1 MKNIFRIFQRD
12 MKSLGTNWVAAVI
25 IGGLIVL
32 PSLYAWFNI
41 GAQWDPYG
49 KVDQIP
55 VGVVNEDEG
64 TTVRDED
71 IDAGDELIDTLKDND
86 SMDWRFVNQEKAMD
100 KLEYGDYFA
109 VIVIPEDFS
118 ENLGTVLDD
127 DPQKAQ
133 MEYYVNEK
141 TNAISPK
148 ITSQGASVIVDE
160 LSGKFISTVNGVI
173 FDIFNQIG
181 VELQENLPDI
191 EQFEDYVFTMED
203 KLPEVHDVLE
213 ESVSDADEAED
224 IIHRAQG
231 MIPDAKDAT
240 DDGLDTIND
249 TSEFLDEAE
258 DRLNEMAPE
267 IKEDLEKVQRIS
279 TDVNDVIDDIKSTDI
294 DFSKGQEI
302 GDELQEET
310 DEAIN
315 RIETVQ
321 NSLEQ
326 LEEQNEG
333 QTDDESTDDAEIKED
348 DQTEEQNE
356 QIDDAIA
363 RLDTL
368 KEGLEEAQ
376 GNADEMRS
384 FVDEKKDE
392 VDGTIDDLQD
402 VAKSTDENIDAFVK
416 EYKENIEPTVFAE
429 VANAKDTLST
439 ARGILEEIQSTIPE
453 VEKILNRTDDNLGE
467 GKEVLDYALGEY
479 PYINDKVNE
488 LADRIR
494 DIQGETDLDEI
505 IDLLLNDPESE
516 ESFFE
521 EPVKLNENQLF
532 PVPTYGAGMTPFYTV
547 LAFWVGALLLISL
560 LATGVTDS
568 EAFTVRQV
576 YFGKLLTFTTIGI
589 FQSLVV
595 TLGDMYLIDAYVR
608 EPFWFVI
615 FGLVSSLLFMVIV
628 YTLVSVFGD
637 VGKSLA
643 IVYLVLQIAGSGGTY
658 PIELLP
664 EFFQKISPFLPF
676 TYAVDLM
683 REAVGGIVWERVY
696 TDLISMAI
704 FAVLFLLLGIFLK
717 KIINKRTNIMMK
729 KSRETGLFH

>member
-1 MKNIFRIFQRD
+1 MKNIFRIFQQD
-12 MKSLGTNWVAAVI
+12 MKSIGTNWVAAI
-25 IGGLIVL
+25 LIGGLIVL

-55 VGVVNEDEG
+55 VGIVNEDEG
-64 TTVRDED
+64 ATVRDED
-71 IDAGDELIDTLKDND
+71 IDAGDELVETLKDND
-86 SMDWRFVNQEKAMD
+86 SLDWRFVNQEKAMD

-109 VIVIPEDFS
+109 VIVIPEGFS

-133 MEYYVNEK
+133 VEYYVNEK

-148 ITSQGASVIVDE
+148 ITSQGASVIVDQI
-160 LSGKFISTVNGVI
+160 SSKFISTVNGVI

-181 VELQENLPDI
+181 VELEESLPDI
-191 EQFEDYVFTMED
+191 KQFEDYVFTMED

-213 ESVSDADEAED
+213 ESASDADEAED
-224 IIHRAQG
+224 IIDRAQE
-231 MIPDAKDAT
+231 MVPDAKDAT

-279 TDVNDVIDDIKSTDI
+279 GDVNDVIDRVNSADI

-302 GDELQEET
+302 GDQLQEDT
-310 DEAIN
+310 DEAID

-321 NSLEQ
+321 DNLEQ
-326 LEEQNEG
+326 LKEQNES
-333 QTDDESTDDAEIKED
+333 QPDDESPDDEEN
-348 DQTEEQNE
+348 TEEEE
-356 QIDDAIA
+356 QEELIDDAIT

-376 GNADEMRS
+376 GNAEEIRS

-402 VAKSTDENIDAFVK
+402 VAQSTDENIDAFVK

-429 VANAKDTLST
+429 VADAKDTLST

-479 PYINDKVNE
+479 PYIHDKVDQ

-494 DIQGETDLDEI
+494 DIQGETDLEEI

-521 EPVKLNENQLF
+521 EPVKLNENELF

-560 LATGVTDS
+560 LSTDVKDP
-568 EAFTVRQV
+568 EAFPARQV
-576 YFGKLLTFTTIGI
+576 YFGKLLTFITIGI
-589 FQSLVV
+589 CQALVV
-595 TLGDMYLIDAYVR
+595 TLGDMYLIDAYVV

-615 FGLVSSLLFMVIV
+615 FGIASSLLFMVIV

-664 EFFQKISPFLPF
+664 EFFQKLSPFLPF

-696 TDLISMAI
+696 TDLTSMAI
-704 FAVLFLLLGIFLK
+704 FAVLFLLIGIFLK
-717 KIINKRTNIMMK
+717 KIINRRTNTLMK